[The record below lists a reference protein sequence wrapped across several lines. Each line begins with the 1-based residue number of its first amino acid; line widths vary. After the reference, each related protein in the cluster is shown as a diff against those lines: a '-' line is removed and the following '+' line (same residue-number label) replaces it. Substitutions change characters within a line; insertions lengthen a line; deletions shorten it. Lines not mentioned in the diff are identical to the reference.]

1 MIMGKD
7 ITKENELKER
17 LSKMQKQLLKQN
29 ENLLAQ
35 VEKKTRVL
43 VKS

>member
-17 LSKMQKQLLKQN
+17 LSKMQNQLLKQN